1 MKIVI
6 PNAEVATLTDD
17 RIELRFHPSFAP
29 GVAGLVDNLRG
40 KRTSQVHVELKP
52 PFRPRTTGERSQ
64 NNRLWGHCTDIAQQL
79 IGDDG
84 APLYEPEDIKEAM
97 CRMAVEEG
105 YPTTLSLDGVEQ
117 PKRTRNASVEEVS
130 LVLNVIQRFADTH
143 GLWLT
148 EYDEHGP
155 YRTVAG
161 RPREGSHARADG
173 SRAKEHEVAR

>member
-1 MKIVI
+1 MKLVI
-6 PNAEVATLTDD
+6 PNAEVAAATNDTVTL
-17 RIELRFHPSFAP
+17 RYHESFAP
-29 GVAGLVDNLRG
+29 GVMGLLDNLRG
-40 KRTSQVHVELKP
+40 KHVTQVHVELRP
-52 PFRPRTTGERSQ
+52 PFRARTTGDRSQ

-84 APLYEPEDIKEAM
+84 LPLYTPEDIKEAM

-117 PKRTRNASVEEVS
+117 PKRTRNASVEELS
-130 LVLNVIQRFADTH
+130 IVLNVIQRFADVH

-148 EYDEHGP
+148 EYDERGP

-161 RPREGSHARADG
+161 RPREGSHAGNRMRGAKHEA
-173 SRAKEHEVAR
+173 SR